1 MKNSDSDDLIT
12 RLQKIPEIAPPPD
25 LIYTIMKRVERP
37 KIGFFAT
44 LFSFFLTPHAI
55 SFRPVTL
62 ALGISL
68 ILVFAFMGPF
78 SYQNGARFETEGTTA
93 DVLSRAMQYDQ
104 ASFLIGRGLMA
115 AGLTKEAL
123 PLLQKASFE
132 VPANPEYAYWEG
144 LCFWANGMPGK
155 ERLSY
160 MRGIDSAPDTIPLL
174 LNLGHNFLEE
184 KNYEG
189 ALDNY
194 NKVLSLVST
203 DPTALYNRALV
214 YHLQKNQK
222 SERRAWK
229 AYLKQY
235 RLGMNS
241 FNAVQHLNN
250 LNDFSYRTYNIGAR
264 KVILNQSALISMY
277 PQHTFNENVETLVDS
292 LHQDSLLFLDIV
304 FFNENDAPNAKQKA
318 IQLKQHLI
326 AQLGESYRQRIRL
339 SWFGEQE
346 TIQTPNGTKQLS
358 ESVLL
363 FARKKDQLNQ
373 ETTI

>member
-12 RLQKIPEIAPPPD
+12 RLQQIPEIAPPAD
-25 LIYTIMKRVERP
+25 LIYTIMKRVEQP

-44 LFSFFLTPHAI
+44 VFGFFLTPRSI

-62 ALGISL
+62 ALGASL
-68 ILVFAFMGPF
+68 ILVFSYIGTL
-78 SYQNGARFETEGTTA
+78 SYQKGAKLGTESSTA
-93 DVLSRAMQYDQ
+93 DILSLAMQDDE
-104 ASFLIGRGLMA
+104 ASFLIGRGLMV

-123 PLLQKASFE
+123 PLLQKASFK

-144 LCFWANGMPGK
+144 LCFWANGMPDK

-160 MRGIDSAPDTIPLL
+160 VRGIESAPDTIPLL

-194 NKVLSLVST
+194 NKVISLSST

-214 YHLQKNQK
+214 FHLQKNQK

-229 AYLKQY
+229 AYLEQY
-235 RLGMNS
+235 RFGMNS
-241 FNAVQHLNN
+241 FQAVQHLNN
-250 LNDFSYRTYNIGAR
+250 LNDFSYRTYSIGTR
-264 KVILNQSALISMY
+264 KIILNQRALLSML
-277 PQHTFNENVETLVDS
+277 PQHAFNDNVETLANYLLHDS
-292 LHQDSLLFLDIV
+292 SLFLDIV
-304 FFNENDAPNAKQKA
+304 FFSEKNAINAKQKA

-346 TIQTPNGTKQLS
+346 MIQTSNGTKQLS

-363 FARKKDQLNQ
+363 FARSKDQLNQ